1 MGEAI
6 LETEE
11 TMTFEEL
18 FPEERYPVRRR
29 ASFEVPRKGLVMYSE
44 IYSELPLEEGGME
57 QAIGEYVRAASKD
70 KTLVLGIAK
79 TIDPERGTVYYL
91 EQDGALVR
99 INAEEAERLL
109 RKFERAF
116 QEKYDTI
123 IIDEATAD
131 LIDALLDQAQWES
144 F

>member
-1 MGEAI
+1 
-6 LETEE
+6 
-11 TMTFEEL
+11 MTFEEL

-29 ASFEVPRKGLVMYSE
+29 TSFEVPGKGLVMHSE
-44 IYSELPLEEGGME
+44 LYSELPLEEGGME
-57 QAIGEYVRAASKD
+57 QAIGEYSRAASKD
-70 KTLVLGIAK
+70 GTLVLGIAK

-91 EQDGALVR
+91 EQSGALVR

-123 IIDEATAD
+123 IVDEATAE
-131 LIDALLDQAQWES
+131 LIDVMLNQAQWES